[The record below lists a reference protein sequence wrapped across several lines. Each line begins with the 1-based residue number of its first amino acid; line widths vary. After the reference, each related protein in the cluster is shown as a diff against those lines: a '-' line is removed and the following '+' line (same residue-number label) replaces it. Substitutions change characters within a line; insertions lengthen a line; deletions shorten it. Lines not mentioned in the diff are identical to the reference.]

1 MRASRF
7 LDSQPRWAA
16 AHPFPVGLR
25 LLLLSTR
32 RLNGHQRRPPIGH
45 LTGKWLTEAG
55 DTVAA
60 LCPRARTNVT
70 PERANTPLTTARTED
85 ISPARSRQCPGQA
98 AVADTRSW
106 RIWRLGSEP
115 ERTVPA
121 MFSTY
126 EWVARCDFGVN
137 RTVSGSLRSSVSD
150 EAAATLATAAA
161 VRKAAI
167 GERLRS

>member
-70 PERANTPLTTARTED
+70 PERANTPLKPPEPR
-85 ISPARSRQCPGQA
+85 ISPQP
-98 AVADTRSW
+98 D
-106 RIWRLGSEP
+106 LGNAQGKQQLQIQE
-115 ERTVPA
+115 A
-121 MFSTY
+121 
-126 EWVARCDFGVN
+126 GG
-137 RTVSGSLRSSVSD
+137 SG
-150 EAAATLATAAA
+150 
-161 VRKAAI
+161 
-167 GERLRS
+167 G